1 MVGHFIFIAL
11 YFCGY
16 HEFDSISIVCF
27 CAQGV
32 AIFVSLIG
40 VLDLNYFK
48 PFRNNVVFW
57 ILQASLTVTTI
68 KYVCALMI
76 SASPKGTNDSS
87 FTLFLIVIDVS
98 TFLMFAG
105 GVVAC
110 MCLMHR
116 EVAGTK
122 PPSAVTVVPAM
133 EQQQELLLRK
143 QITALKWQSKIRRT
157 MRTNTSNISR
167 TGTINRVKSKR
178 TRRVLEIQ
186 KTHENHRNM
195 ALKNIEKQ
203 QIERRNS
210 LQLRV
215 QARTKKRKDEQEAN
229 NGAAVAAAAAAT
241 ATEEKTIPA
250 TAREHAKVRATQMD
264 NAVDR
269 MRLSISKIMKSPAM
283 FQKWLTHHDKTSTHL
298 LSRLR
303 FAHFI
308 NKILKKI
315 NKGKQRAELQKKL
328 IDAVWVSAKQGSRQ
342 ELEFDDIE
350 HEVVKQWVFANS
362 PTL

>member
-1 MVGHFIFIAL
+1 MAV
-11 YFCGY
+11 
-16 HEFDSISIVCF
+16 
-27 CAQGV
+27 
-32 AIFVSLIG
+32 
-40 VLDLNYFK
+40 VLGLGLEA
-48 PFRNNVVFW
+48 VV
-57 ILQASLTVTTI
+57 
-68 KYVCALMI
+68 
-76 SASPKGTNDSS
+76 
-87 FTLFLIVIDVS
+87 VS
-98 TFLMFAG
+98 TS
-105 GVVAC
+105 VVARARTAHVD
-110 MCLMHR
+110 LDQLR
-116 EVAGTK
+116 
-122 PPSAVTVVPAM
+122 AVRG
-133 EQQQELLLRK
+133 QRLQ
-143 QITALKWQSKIRRT
+143 TAT
-157 MRTNTSNISR
+157 CR

-229 NGAAVAAAAAAT
+229 NGAAVAAAAATT